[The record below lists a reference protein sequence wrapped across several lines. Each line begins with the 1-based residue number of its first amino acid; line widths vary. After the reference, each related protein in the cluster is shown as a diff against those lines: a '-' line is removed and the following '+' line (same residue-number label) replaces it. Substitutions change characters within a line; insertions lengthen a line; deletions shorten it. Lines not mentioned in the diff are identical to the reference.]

1 MNRSEGQE
9 TKGGPVRNLSTRTTP
24 LDGRRAG
31 SAYKR
36 SGVSGVLAAIVLAL
50 AFAVPASASPAATAT
65 LAPIGTGSY
74 LLTLTNVSSGP
85 LSGFVIPASAAA
97 TANVAPAPAC
107 RVGTNASPIIIE
119 NAVICTVTVA
129 PGAST
134 QVCYTGSVPSTILPG
149 EAAAGGQVLLVGSN
163 VGNIQGLV
171 ANVTLDAAV
180 ASCPLPGFGS
190 TGGTTK
196 CVVPSVKGKKLAT
209 AEKAITKARCAVG
222 KVKKA
227 SSKRVKKGNVISTSP
242 AAGKSL
248 PKGSKISL
256 VISKG

>member
-1 MNRSEGQE
+1 M
-9 TKGGPVRNLSTRTTP
+9 RNLSTRTTP

-36 SGVSGVLAAIVLAL
+36 SGVSGVLAAITLAL

-65 LAPIGTGSY
+65 VAPIGTGSY

-85 LSGFVIPASAAA
+85 LSGFVIPAGAAA

-107 RVGTNASPIIIE
+107 RVGTNVSPIIIE

-134 QVCYTGSVPSTILPG
+134 QVCYTGSVPSTILPTG
-149 EAAAGGQVLLVGSN
+149 EAATGGQVFLVGSN
-163 VGNIQGLV
+163 AGNIQELL
-171 ANVTLDAAV
+171 ANVTLGAAV

-190 TGGTTK
+190 TGGTAK

-209 AEKAITKARCAVG
+209 AEKAIIKAHCAVG

-227 SSKRVKKGNVISTSP
+227 SSKHVKKGNVISTSP

-248 PKGSKISL
+248 PKGSKVSL